1 MCDNYND
8 VLVIFY
14 SSTKIHW
21 TVDSQYEFLTCLN
34 AHLYFETVTQEELN
48 SLHLLRDTFFKI
60 GPKDVTKRRPFRHAP
75 HKEGT
80 CWPTLGV
87 RLGQR
92 LSCQYLQDSHNKH
105 LQNKSVYR
113 PCEHCPNHAS
123 FLSIYFSSWLL
134 IEVQGLGQTKCQQMT
149 AFVCEYRGL
158 SKNMQRYALHWQTIS
173 YIPCWAS
180 ATASANVNHV
190 LDKTQRWGG
199 TRETEPHDDNREDED
214 DVDDDDDGIMM
225 TW

>member
-1 MCDNYND
+1 M
-8 VLVIFY
+8 
-14 SSTKIHW
+14 K
-21 TVDSQYEFLTCLN
+21 
-34 AHLYFETVTQEELN
+34 AHADPPL
-48 SLHLLRDTFFKI
+48 
-60 GPKDVTKRRPFRHAP
+60 
-75 HKEGT
+75 
-80 CWPTLGV
+80 

>member
-34 AHLYFETVTQEELN
+34 AHLYFETVTQEKLN

-60 GPKDVTKRRPFRHAP
+60 GPKDVTKLDPSDTRRTKNAHADP
-75 HKEGT
+75 
-80 CWPTLGV
+80 PL

-92 LSCQYLQDSHNKH
+92 LSCQYLQDSHNEH

-134 IEVQGLGQTKCQQMT
+134 IEVQGLGQTKCQQMP
-149 AFVCEYRGL
+149 AFVCESRGL
-158 SKNMQRYALHWQTIS
+158 SKNMQIYALHWQTIS

-190 LDKTQRWGG
+190 LDKTHPPLRKPSPSLVSRFQHKYPDYHLW
-199 TRETEPHDDNREDED
+199 E
-214 DVDDDDDGIMM
+214 I
-225 TW
+225 